1 MPSPLPG
8 RVWWYVIVRKLRTH
22 STSTTCPKNAAHER
36 GIVQAAVLMYTVHMK
51 RVTATE
57 ARKNWFRL
65 LDEVAEGEVV
75 LIEREGAR
83 LRLALAEPAE
93 ASAKVPDY
101 RGLIHVPDAD
111 SVDQWGWEWD
121 GSAEGLRPRQ

>member
-1 MPSPLPG
+1 
-8 RVWWYVIVRKLRTH
+8 
-22 STSTTCPKNAAHER
+22 
-36 GIVQAAVLMYTVHMK
+36 MYTVHMK

-75 LIEREGAR
+75 LIERGGAR
-83 LRLALAEPAE
+83 LRLALEELAEP
-93 ASAKVPDY
+93 SAGIPDY

-111 SVDQWGWEWD
+111 SADQWGWEWD
-121 GSAEGLRPRQ
+121 GSPEGLRSRRSEPGS

>member
-1 MPSPLPG
+1 
-8 RVWWYVIVRKLRTH
+8 
-22 STSTTCPKNAAHER
+22 
-36 GIVQAAVLMYTVHMK
+36 MK

-83 LRLALAEPAE
+83 LVLKLAEQEEP
-93 ASAKVPDY
+93 KVPDY
-101 RGLIHVPDAD
+101 EGLIRVPDID
-111 SVDQWGWEWD
+111 ELDQWGWEWD
-121 GSAEGLRPRQ
+121 GSPEGLRSRRAEPES

>member
-1 MPSPLPG
+1 LIDAG
-8 RVWWYVIVRKLRTH
+8 GALWRE
-22 STSTTCPKNAAHER
+22 AF
-36 GIVQAAVLMYTVHMK
+36 LMVYTVHMK

-83 LRLALAEPAE
+83 LVLQLAEQGEPL
-93 ASAKVPDY
+93 AKAPDY
-101 RGLIHVPDAD
+101 RGLIRVPDAD
-111 SVDQWGWEWD
+111 EADQWGWEWD
-121 GSAEGLRPRQ
+121 GSPEGLRPRRTGPEP

>member
-1 MPSPLPG
+1 
-8 RVWWYVIVRKLRTH
+8 
-22 STSTTCPKNAAHER
+22 
-36 GIVQAAVLMYTVHMK
+36 MK

-75 LIEREGAR
+75 LIERRGAR

-93 ASAKVPDY
+93 PSEKTPDY
-101 RGLIHVPDAD
+101 RGLIRVPDVD
-111 SVDQWGWEWD
+111 SADQWGWEWD
-121 GSAEGLRPRQ
+121 GSSEGLRPRQAEPGS

>member
-1 MPSPLPG
+1 MVAGEFWRAEP
-8 RVWWYVIVRKLRTH
+8 
-22 STSTTCPKNAAHER
+22 
-36 GIVQAAVLMYTVHMK
+36 QLMYTVHMK

-83 LRLALAEPAE
+83 LVLKLAEREE
-93 ASAKVPDY
+93 AKIPDY
-101 RGLIHVPDAD
+101 EALISGPAIDEL
-111 SVDQWGWEWD
+111 DQWGWEWD
-121 GSAEGLRPRQ
+121 GSPEGLRSRRTETES

>member
-1 MPSPLPG
+1 
-8 RVWWYVIVRKLRTH
+8 
-22 STSTTCPKNAAHER
+22 
-36 GIVQAAVLMYTVHMK
+36 MK

-83 LRLALAEPAE
+83 LILKLAEREEPRL
-93 ASAKVPDY
+93 PDY
-101 RGLIHVPDAD
+101 EGLIGGPDID
-111 SVDQWGWEWD
+111 ELDQWGWEWD
-121 GSAEGLRPRQ
+121 GSPEGLRSRRTEIES

>member
-1 MPSPLPG
+1 M
-8 RVWWYVIVRKLRTH
+8 
-22 STSTTCPKNAAHER
+22 
-36 GIVQAAVLMYTVHMK
+36 MYTVHMK

-83 LRLALAEPAE
+83 LVLSLAAQSEP
-93 ASAKVPDY
+93 SAKVPDY

-111 SVDQWGWEWD
+111 SADQWGWEWD
-121 GSAEGLRPRQ
+121 GSPEGLRPRQPEAGS